1 MWKSVLWAIGT
12 PAMWPPLL
20 LCLMLYYNTKNFE
33 ICSTTGNT
41 TLSSMKLTEIPEIRT
56 NQQMN
61 AIQTLGII
69 WNQPE
74 TNDKKFL
81 GLSLTTTNYLKNR
94 PTTHHAKTENLL

>member
-1 MWKSVLWAIGT
+1 
-12 PAMWPPLL
+12 
-20 LCLMLYYNTKNFE
+20 
-33 ICSTTGNT
+33 
-41 TLSSMKLTEIPEIRT
+41 MKWTEIPEIRT

-94 PTTHHAKTENLL
+94 PIIHHAKTENTLQNTQPNCTGSQISKEKEKTNRN